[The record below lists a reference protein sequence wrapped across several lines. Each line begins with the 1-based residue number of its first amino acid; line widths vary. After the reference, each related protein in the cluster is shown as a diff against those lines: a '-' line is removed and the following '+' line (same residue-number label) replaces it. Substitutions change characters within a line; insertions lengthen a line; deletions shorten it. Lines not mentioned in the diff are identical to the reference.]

1 MNLQPYPL
9 MKKKD
14 PMGKTFIISGG
25 GTGGHIFPALSI
37 ATELKKRHPKA
48 TIHFVGASGK
58 MEMTKVP
65 AAGFEITGVPIAGI
79 NRKKPWKSWSVPFKL
94 VYALWLCRK
103 IIRKIKPDVVI
114 GTGGYASGPAL
125 LMAQRMGIPTL
136 VQEQNSFAGVT
147 NVRLGHKANFICTAY
162 ANAEKFFPL
171 QKVHLTGNPV
181 REAFTKALPEQ
192 SASKTQLGFISE
204 RPLLLVL
211 GGSLGAREVNKHID
225 KSLEHLKEQGWQ
237 LLWQCGKLYEKEYLA
252 RTQSGVIVS
261 AFIDDMPAAYAAA
274 DVIVSRA
281 GAGTL
286 SELCLIGKPAILIPS
301 PNVAE
306 DHQTHN
312 AKALSEKGAAVLIA
326 ENDLEERFIVELKA
340 LHVSGRRGEQ
350 IGANIKKL
358 ALPNA
363 TKDIANLIE
372 QLTGA

>member
-1 MNLQPYPL
+1 
-9 MKKKD
+9 
-14 PMGKTFIISGG
+14 
-25 GTGGHIFPALSI
+25 
-37 ATELKKRHPKA
+37 
-48 TIHFVGASGK
+48 
-58 MEMTKVP
+58 
-65 AAGFEITGVPIAGI
+65 
-79 NRKKPWKSWSVPFKL
+79 
-94 VYALWLCRK
+94 
-103 IIRKIKPDVVI
+103 
-114 GTGGYASGPAL
+114 
-125 LMAQRMGIPTL
+125 MAQHMGIPTL

-162 ANAEKFFPL
+162 ANAEKFFPSE
-171 QKVHLTGNPV
+171 KVHLTGNPV

-204 RPLLLVL
+204 KPLLLIL
-211 GGSLGAREVNKHID
+211 GGSLGASEVNKHID
-225 KSLEHLKEQGWQ
+225 KSLELLKEQGWQ
-237 LLWQCGKLYEKEYLA
+237 LLWQCGKLYEKEYVSK
-252 RTQSGVIVS
+252 TQSGVVVS

-326 ENDLEERFIVELKA
+326 ENELDERFTVELSA
-340 LHVSGRRGEQ
+340 LYNSSRRGKL

-358 ALPNA
+358 AQPNA
-363 TKDIANLIE
+363 TNDIANLIE